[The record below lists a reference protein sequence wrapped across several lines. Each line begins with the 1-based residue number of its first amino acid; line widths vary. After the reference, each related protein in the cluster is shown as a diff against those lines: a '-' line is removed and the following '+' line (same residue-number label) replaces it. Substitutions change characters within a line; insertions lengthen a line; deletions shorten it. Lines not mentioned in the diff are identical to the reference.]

1 MLPRKIQRCE
11 IKEEQ
16 VMIQFQQSLIAG
28 ANACFAVL
36 GFFLCGLGVL
46 CALSLVCAVIGGV
59 AELFKKIGKE
69 D

>member
-1 MLPRKIQRCE
+1 
-11 IKEEQ
+11 
-16 VMIQFQQSLIAG
+16 MIQFQQSLIAG

-59 AELFKKIGKE
+59 AELFKKIGKSS
-69 D
+69 